1 MGNSNTTRFYVF
13 FDQTIKSRKIV
24 FLASKNPSNKIKFYL
39 NQRNLE
45 FYFYVEIS
53 LDMKKPVRINL
64 TGFKF
69 DLQK

>member
-1 MGNSNTTRFYVF
+1 METVTQQDFTYF
-13 FDQTIKSRKIV
+13 LIKLLKAEKIV

-53 LDMKKPVRINL
+53 FRYEK
-64 TGFKF
+64 TG
-69 DLQK
+69 

>member
-1 MGNSNTTRFYVF
+1 M
-13 FDQTIKSRKIV
+13 IKLLKAEKIV

-53 LDMKKPVRINL
+53 FRYEK
-64 TGFKF
+64 TG
-69 DLQK
+69 